1 MAEEKEN
8 NSLSWVVYI
17 LAALA
22 IIVAMYL
29 LFSGNM
35 SGLELTEIFSFGKPE
50 YHISNAFGIV
60 K

>member
-8 NSLSWVVYI
+8 NYLSWVVYI

-29 LFSGNM
+29 LFSSNI
-35 SGLELTEIFSFGKPE
+35 SGPE
-50 YHISNAFGIV
+50 YHISDAFGIV